1 MEALASYKRLT
12 APFDGVVTARDTDVG
27 ALMPGSYGNVRLDL
41 PNDTQPLH
49 IPAGAL
55 IFDQIGLPVAVVGS
69 GDKVVFKTIAIARD
83 LGREIEIASG
93 LTAADRVIVSPS
105 DGLRDGD
112 QVRLAGSEGKGKASS
127 TASAQQP
134 GKTWQSR
141 RTKQNSLSFTAIY
154 RKDAIVVNYTY

>member
-1 MEALASYKRLT
+1 ME
-12 APFDGVVTARDTDVG
+12 
-27 ALMPGSYGNVRLDL
+27 N
-41 PNDTQPLH
+41 
-49 IPAGAL
+49 
-55 IFDQIGLPVAVVGS
+55 GLWVAVVGG

-93 LTAADRVIVSPS
+93 LTAADRVIVSLS
-105 DGLRDGD
+105 DGLWDGD